1 VKIALVTEVWHP
13 TFNGVVTRLLATV
26 EQLRAM
32 GHDVLIIAPG
42 AEGVEQQLDGLTVR
56 GVPTMSIPWVYG
68 GQAWGLPVRRI
79 GRYLADFGPDVVHVV
94 NPASVGIAGV
104 FYARRQGLPL
114 VCSYHTDL
122 AAYAR
127 FYHLGWLRPLI
138 RRALRALHAKA
149 DLNLV
154 TSAAAGCQLAANGI
168 KGVRLWAQGVD
179 LDRFHPGKRSA
190 GKQRTALYVGRLAAE
205 KNLDALAQLAS
216 VPGIR
221 LVVVGDGPARA
232 NVQASLR
239 GLDVEFRG
247 VLEGDALAQAYREA
261 DVFAFPSETETLGLV
276 LLEALAS
283 GLPVVAAESPAS
295 REVLRT
301 CPAARRWD
309 PSQSGSLRGAI
320 EEVLGSAS
328 TSALQAEAR
337 AHVEG
342 SSWERA
348 TAGLVGMYRTARA
361 TSQLSG
367 GGRGVGHRRFGR
379 FAAVGASNAAIDVG
393 VFNLLAAL
401 LPSHQPA
408 QLAAYNTVAVALALA
423 NSYWWNSRWTFKQ
436 RLGSEWRWSTAR
448 RRLLFTA
455 QGLLN
460 LAVNDAAV
468 LIAAT
473 LLNRIGGLPAVGV
486 ANGSKVV
493 GMVTA
498 SLVSFAFMRG
508 VVFRDKRRPQANL
521 TEPAE
526 PADRQ
531 RTRLA
536 VKR

>member
-1 VKIALVTEVWHP
+1 VRIAFVTEVWHP
-13 TFNGVVTRLLATV
+13 TVNGVVTRLSATV
-26 EQLRAM
+26 NQLRAM
-32 GHDVLIIAPG
+32 GHDVLIVAPG
-42 AEGVEQQLDGLTVR
+42 AEGVDQQLDGLTVR
-56 GVPTMSIPWVYG
+56 GVPTMSIRWVYG

-79 GRYLADFGPDVVHVV
+79 GQYLADFGPDVVHVV

-122 AAYAR
+122 TAYAG

-168 KGVRLWAQGVD
+168 EGVRLWAQGVD
-179 LDRFHPGKRSA
+179 LDRFHPGKRIP
-190 GKQRTALYVGRLAAE
+190 GGQLTALYVGRLAAE
-205 KNLDALAQLAS
+205 KHLDALAQLAA
-216 VPGIR
+216 VPGIL

-232 NVQASLR
+232 NVQAGLS
-239 GLDVEFRG
+239 GLDVDFRG
-247 VLEGDALAQAYREA
+247 VLEGDALARAYREA
-261 DVFAFPSETETLGLV
+261 DFFVFPSETETLGLV

-295 REVLRT
+295 REVLRS
-301 CPAARRWD
+301 CPAARRWE
-309 PSQSGSLRGAI
+309 PTRPGSLPAAI
-320 EEVLGSAS
+320 EELLGSAS
-328 TSALQAEAR
+328 PSVLQTEAR

-342 SSWERA
+342 VSWGRA

-367 GGRGVGHRRFGR
+367 GGRGEHRRRFGR

-393 VFNLLAAL
+393 AFNLLAAL
-401 LPSHQPA
+401 LPSREPV

-436 RLGSEWRWSTAR
+436 RQGSEWRWSTAH
-448 RRLLFTA
+448 RRLLFAA

-468 LIAAT
+468 LVAAT
-473 LLNRIGGLPAVGV
+473 LLNGIGGLPAVGV

-498 SLVSFAFMRG
+498 SLASFAFMRG
-508 VVFRDKRRPQANL
+508 VVFRDKRRPQADPI
-521 TEPAE
+521 EPVE

-531 RTRLA
+531 RAGLA